1 MDQVNE
7 TRHQIDAL
15 EAHWHPREVE
25 LVTPGIIGVEENFIL
40 PPEPN
45 IINEGQSRLLAI
57 GGNILFVCFFKCH
70 VILPAIGVDLCRRL
84 ISEVDKHDG
93 GGDRDAPD
101 KLENEIAAPVN
112 QKLLKMHPDDFVT
125 RLLLVHLICI
135 ILVKFLFVD
144 DSDALLVLGAV
155 NVRFFD
161 LVPRVVMLLLIV
173 RVLVAW
179 VDLRVVVLLL
189 HI

>member
-1 MDQVNE
+1 
-7 TRHQIDAL
+7 
-15 EAHWHPREVE
+15 
-25 LVTPGIIGVEENFIL
+25 
-40 PPEPN
+40 
-45 IINEGQSRLLAI
+45 
-57 GGNILFVCFFKCH
+57 
-70 VILPAIGVDLCRRL
+70 
-84 ISEVDKHDG
+84 
-93 GGDRDAPD
+93 
-101 KLENEIAAPVN
+101 
-112 QKLLKMHPDDFVT
+112 MHPDDFVT